1 MVSFTRP
8 ASLRHLNFSS
18 RIFGNELLDII
29 RSEAD
34 CLQIFLKV
42 ESFLMA
48 VTQLITESTKKN
60 PEGLEKLPLYA
71 YKEALRRQNLNN
83 LFLWGSLRGGNEEL

>member
-1 MVSFTRP
+1 MT
-8 ASLRHLNFSS
+8 AYE
-18 RIFGNELLDII
+18 NEFPDII

-48 VTQLITESTKKN
+48 LTQLITESTKKN
-60 PEGLEKLPLYA
+60 PEGLEKLPLYL
-71 YKEALRRQNLNN
+71 Y
-83 LFLWGSLRGGNEEL
+83 RGFEKAKP